1 MSADQ
6 DRAVRVSVS
15 KITHKGRTT
24 NGNSIFEL
32 TTSAGKFRT
41 AANSLAGA
49 RLNSRVFH
57 KPVSAVLTVTP
68 RGTVSNFHGSL

>member
-6 DRAVRVSVS
+6 DKAVRVQVT
-15 KITHKGRTT
+15 KVTHKGKTA
-24 NGNSIFEL
+24 NGNSIYEL

-41 AANSLAGA
+41 AANSVAGA
-49 RLNSRVFH
+49 RLSSRVFH
-57 KPVSAVLTVTP
+57 KPVNAVLTVTP

>member
-6 DRAVRVSVS
+6 DKAVRVQVT
-15 KITHKGRTT
+15 KVTHKGKTA
-24 NGNSIFEL
+24 NGNSIYEL

-41 AANSLAGA
+41 AANSVAGA

>member
-6 DRAVRVSVS
+6 DKAVRVQVT
-15 KITHKGRTT
+15 KVTHKGKTA
-24 NGNSIFEL
+24 NGNSIYEL

-41 AANSLAGA
+41 AANSVAGA
-49 RLNSRVFH
+49 RLNSRMFH
-57 KPVSAVLTVTP
+57 KPVNAILTVTP